1 MKKFLLLLLIILS
14 GTSSELLACEDVMF
28 SIDFNAEA
36 VIPEV
41 ISYNLYDNAGQH
53 EGLITIAGESN
64 FPFSI
69 CIEGEC
75 FVLEFASESGMDG
88 VEDIFI
94 NDGQSEFS
102 FFFYETEEGVGM
114 EGCLEALPT
123 CPDAIFAT
131 SECLTGVFELGSFV
145 DGATVEWTFSDGAYE
160 QGGHFITHEF
170 PEEGEYTVCAY
181 YISPFCEGETY
192 CETIYVEDCSDNCTP
207 EIEIWEQ
214 VDCGA
219 YHVGITNLED
229 VNMFD
234 WYLNGELYWEDGNYM
249 VVYLEENGVHNLCAV
264 YESEECGQV
273 EVCIDLVAEECEE
286 TCTDVQF
293 GLLNLTSDITS
304 VDWSLTGPGITFAE
318 GTAEY
323 DGFGTEWIDLC
334 IEEGCYYFEVT
345 SEEGLFSNNT
355 FSLSKQGISGPV
367 TLEGVVN
374 TPFVLG
380 FEFCVGPTLVY
391 PAPCPSELW
400 YNASCEVVEFE
411 IGSFQEGEV
420 GIWDFGDGTIVEG
433 GHYITHDYQQ
443 PGEYYVC
450 VEFSSNECEGTTEC
464 MWIYVPPC
472 NECPTDIYV
481 DVNPNCLATF
491 ILEGGS
497 EDGQT
502 FWVLEDELVNDG
514 SPYFD
519 QIIEEEGWHTIC
531 AEYIGPG
538 CDGTY
543 ICTEFYV
550 DACGQDECQAE
561 IGIYLFEGC
570 FAEIFLEGVDY
581 ETPVYWSIGDEYFNL
596 ESNYGFGYQFE
607 ETGWYNVCVEFW
619 TEECGGQ
626 YICEEIYIEGCGA
639 SCEAEIIGS
648 VNNCFG
654 FFYVEGISDEV
665 SIDWDIN
672 GDQLPNQINTG
683 LGYDFEENGW
693 QTICASFYTEEC
705 GFQEICTDIF
715 VQGCDDS
722 CNPSINFWTESCFG
736 YFNIDGIPDNVSI
749 NWLVDGVDYQEMY
762 NTGFYFDFTENGWH
776 QVCASFFTEACG
788 YQELCTEVFIDGCS
802 TEECEAEIDIYLFDG
817 CFAEISISGVDGDTP
832 IYWSVGDE
840 YFEYQANNGFGIDF
854 PGEGVYEV
862 CAEFW
867 TEECG
872 GIVLCEE
879 VYVEGCDT
887 DCFFVGAVDQL
898 SCEEFVMNMTSNF
911 PEGEPLIYVDDVFIG
926 SGWSLYFYL
935 EPGEHVVC
943 ANLEGNEFCEQ
954 QWFCQDVYVEDCDCP
969 TWIEAEVQDCLAI
982 FYLDVVEGDV
992 SYTVYGEAY
1001 QETFDGQGGIFTWP
1015 APQNGFYEVCA
1026 FYFSDECEGTS
1037 VCTGFEITGCSD
1049 GECEITLDYDWIE
1062 GTTYVFEAES
1072 NQEGAPIG
1080 WLINGEY
1087 IETGNAFDYT
1097 FNEPGVYEV
1106 CAIIETE
1113 ECPLGVQSCVNLVV
1127 PPSNDCTEV
1136 IITIDVE
1143 GDLLGDLDIAYELDG
1158 LDFPFGGDFTIY
1170 ETCGSTIISFCIPD
1184 GCYEMTMS
1192 LEEFIEVAI
1201 LMEMFIDGGIAYEY
1215 TIDPLTQTVTMEFGV
1230 NDDCSTSISEVDA
1243 ALIEVYPVPSSD
1255 QITVNHNLGNATWNI
1270 FDAQGRLIES
1280 GTTNGQQ
1287 LMTIDIQS
1295 LATGTYVI
1303 QLLNNQNTL
1312 LQRFQKVD

>member
-234 WYLNGELYWEDGNYM
+234 WYLNGELYWDDGNYM
-249 VVYLEENGVHNLCAV
+249 VVYLEENGVHELCAT
-264 YESEECGQV
+264 YESADCGVV
-273 EVCIDLVAEECEE
+273 ETCIELVAEGCEE

-293 GLLNLTSDITS
+293 GLLNLTDDLITS
-304 VDWSLTGPGITFAE
+304 VNWTLSGPGITVAE
-318 GTAEY
+318 GVAEY

-472 NECPTDIYV
+472 NDCPTDIYV

-502 FWVLEDELVNDG
+502 FWVLDDELVNDG

-543 ICTEFYV
+543 ICTDFYV
-550 DACGQDECQAE
+550 DACGQDECQ
-561 IGIYLFEGC
+561 
-570 FAEIFLEGVDY
+570 
-581 ETPVYWSIGDEYFNL
+581 
-596 ESNYGFGYQFE
+596 
-607 ETGWYNVCVEFW
+607 
-619 TEECGGQ
+619 
-626 YICEEIYIEGCGA
+626 
-639 SCEAEIIGS
+639 
-648 VNNCFG
+648 
-654 FFYVEGISDEV
+654 
-665 SIDWDIN
+665 
-672 GDQLPNQINTG
+672 
-683 LGYDFEENGW
+683 
-693 QTICASFYTEEC
+693 
-705 GFQEICTDIF
+705 
-715 VQGCDDS
+715 
-722 CNPSINFWTESCFG
+722 
-736 YFNIDGIPDNVSI
+736 
-749 NWLVDGVDYQEMY
+749 
-762 NTGFYFDFTENGWH
+762 
-776 QVCASFFTEACG
+776 
-788 YQELCTEVFIDGCS
+788 
-802 TEECEAEIDIYLFDG
+802 AEIDIYLFDG

-898 SCEEFVMNMTSNF
+898 SCEEFVINMTSNF

-992 SYTVYGEAY
+992 SYTVYGEGY

-1127 PPSNDCTEV
+1127 PPSDDCTEV

-1201 LMEMFIDGGIAYEY
+1201 LMEMFIDGGIAFEY

-1270 FDAQGRLIES
+1270 FDAQGRQIES